1 MWFKG
6 MVLCL
11 ALGLGLA
18 VGAWADDDFA
28 GVWSVKQDFQGRER
42 LSTLTIGEDSGTWT
56 NRRGVSQLS
65 DLKTTDGKL
74 TFSRTLSRRGQE
86 FTIECE
92 ATLVEGELVGKMV
105 TQMGDREFTAICLTT
120 NPDFLGEWDIEMDL
134 QGRQLQAKLGI
145 TVADG
150 SLAGTWSSER
160 RGDSTVDNVAI
171 KDDALT
177 FSRTIERQGEE
188 FTIDYE
194 AKLVDGKLSGRAVTS
209 RGDLPFTGTAVT
221 QEAEGEE
228 GGEAAAMVKTMD
240 ADGDGKVSEEEV
252 SEELKQYFSMLDAN
266 ADGGLDSAEMQT
278 VVDYARQQG
287 QQ

>member
-1 MWFKG
+1 MWCKG

-18 VGAWADDDFA
+18 MGAWADDDFA

-42 LSTLTIGEDSGTWT
+42 LSTLTIGEDGGTWV

-74 TFSRTLSRRGQE
+74 TFSRTLSRRGEE

-92 ATLVEGELVGKMV
+92 ATLVDGKLVGKMV
-105 TQMGDREFTAICLTT
+105 TQMGDREFTAVCLTT
-120 NPDFLGEWDIEMDL
+120 NPAFLGEWDIEMDR
-134 QGRQLQAKLGI
+134 QGRQLQAKLDI
-145 TVADG
+145 SVADG
-150 SLAGTWSSER
+150 RLAGKWSSER
-160 RGDSTVDNVAI
+160 RGDSDLDNVAI

-177 FSRTIERQGEE
+177 FSRAVEWQGQE

-194 AKLVDGKLSGRAVTS
+194 AALVDGKLSGKAVFS
-209 RGDLPFTGTAVT
+209 MGGDLPFTGTAVT

-252 SEELKQYFSMLDAN
+252 SEELKQYFSMLDADG
-266 ADGGLDSAEMQT
+266 DGGLDSAEMQT
-278 VVDYARQQG
+278 VVDYRRQQ
-287 QQ
+287 